1 MTQLGQGG
9 RSIKVRNI
17 LDQALDTFF
26 HLPTLV
32 MFALIAI
39 ILLWQVYDLGLN
51 VTASFIQLNSNRGQV
66 MLHWANGCCD
76 LEW

>member
-1 MTQLGQGG
+1 MTQLEQGEQT
-9 RSIKVRNI
+9 IKVRNA

-32 MFALIAI
+32 MFALITG

-51 VTASFIQLNSNRGQV
+51 VTASFIRLNSNRGQV
-66 MLHWANGCCD
+66 ILYWANGCCD
-76 LEW
+76 LKW